1 MGHHVEFYDDITWKW
16 LLPICWKTLS
26 AHVLTCLCS
35 WRMIFHIV
43 TPAVTQTVCRMC
55 VCVCSSISLSHC
67 YYYKNCLSVSPYSQ
81 RDFLYCLLFSIVEP
95 GLLPSLRQRKPELPF
110 LLPVAHS
117 LFQFHLATYYIH
129 EGHLSF
135 LILPRKCCTMENKH
149 SASSLGKKFKTE
161 LMTDYV

>member
-1 MGHHVEFYDDITWKW
+1 MT
-16 LLPICWKTLS
+16 LLESDCSQFVGKPCLLMF
-26 AHVLTCLCS
+26 LTCLCS
-35 WRMIFHIV
+35 WWMIFHIV

-55 VCVCSSISLSHC
+55 VCVCSSISLSHS

-110 LLPVAHS
+110 LLPAAHS

-149 SASSLGKKFKTE
+149 SASSLGKRFKTE
-161 LMTDYV
+161 PKTDYV

>member
-16 LLPICWKTLS
+16 LLPICWKTLP
-26 AHVLTCLCS
+26 AHVFDMSVFLTDDISHSDTSTHTNC
-35 WRMIFHIV
+35 V
-43 TPAVTQTVCRMC
+43 QD

-110 LLPVAHS
+110 LLPAAHS

-149 SASSLGKKFKTE
+149 SASSLGKRFKTE
-161 LMTDYV
+161 PKTDYV